1 VKGLRYVSLSGMA
14 NVQTRRNFLLT
25 APLAAAVASPL
36 TDTLLRASTAGAAA
50 GQAGG
55 PAVFEVFPA
64 AEMAGVMKDVQ
75 ASHGTK
81 DLVTSK
87 ATTMTM
93 TVNEESKK
101 AAKEFEY
108 HAHRDHVFQVL
119 DGETEYQLG
128 GTPKNA
134 RETKPGEWLA
144 PDSEGYTSV
153 KLKKGDY
160 LSIPRMTPHRRIT
173 DGSVTLLLIAARS

>member
-1 VKGLRYVSLSGMA
+1 MA

-36 TDTLLRASTAGAAA
+36 TSSAATLLHATAGALA
-50 GQAGG
+50 GQGG
-55 PAVFEVFPA
+55 GAAAFEFFPA
-64 AEMAGVMKDVQ
+64 AEIAAVVKDVQ

-81 DLVTSK
+81 NLMTSK
-87 ATTMTM
+87 TTAMAFTI
-93 TVNEESKK
+93 NEETDKV
-101 AAKEFEY
+101 AKEFEY

-119 DGETEYQLG
+119 YGETEYQLG

-144 PDSEGYTSV
+144 PESEGFTSV
-153 KLKKGDY
+153 KLKQGDY
-160 LSIPRMTPHRRIT
+160 LSVPRMTPHKRIT
-173 DGSVTLLLIAARS
+173 TGSVTLLLIAATS